1 MNTNEFMKQI
11 YAYEKELGNSENILK
26 GDLLKEEERE
36 FISENSNAFLFGLIA
51 DQSVKAETAWS
62 LPYKLKERMGT
73 FEIKDIVSKYSMD
86 NIQQFIKDKPALH
99 RYPTNIGKYLYLA
112 AEKIMNEY
120 ASNAKNIWFNQPA
133 KIIVKRLE
141 DFKGISHKKASLAC
155 LLLIRDMNLNIE
167 DKENVDIIYDIHIRR
182 IFLRAG
188 FCEKDTFKDVVEGAK
203 KLYPEF
209 PGYLTSAFWA
219 IGREICRPSNPCCD
233 KCPIR
238 EFCKKQIEL
247 GDNIHA

>member
-1 MNTNEFMKQI
+1 MNNEFMKCI
-11 YAYEKELGNSENILK
+11 YNYENELGDSENILK
-26 GDLLKEEERE
+26 GNLLKDDEKDL
-36 FISENSNAFLFGLIA
+36 IIHNPNAFLFGLIS

-62 LPYKLKERMGT
+62 LPYKLKDRMGT
-73 FEIKDIVSKYSMD
+73 FEMKDIISKYNMD
-86 NIQQFIKDKPALH
+86 DIQQFIREKPALH

-112 AEKIMNEY
+112 AEKLVKEY
-120 ASNAKNIWFNQPA
+120 DSNAENIWLNVSA
-133 KIIVKRLE
+133 KKIVKRLE

-155 LLLIRDMNLNIE
+155 LLLIRDLDLKIK

-188 FCEKDTFKDVVEGAK
+188 FCQKDTLLDVVEGAK

-219 IGREICRPSNPCCD
+219 IGREICRPSNPHCD
-233 KCPIR
+233 ECPIK